1 MVDSIPAGSRILDED
16 LAAWRA
22 QINSNTAPGWT
33 SYTPTWTASTTNP
46 VIGNGTITGQYRR
59 SANSD
64 IVHWWLRI
72 LIGST
77 TTFGSGI
84 YRFGIG
90 AVPALSAGAKLWAA
104 PGGWTRD
111 ASSTANYSIVGR
123 WDSGSNTFIASE
135 HGSLLTPTLPFTFAN
150 GDEIV
155 LSGWHEPA

>member
-1 MVDSIPAGSRILDED
+1 MVNAIPAGSRILDAA

-33 SYTPTWTASTTNP
+33 NYTPTWTASTTNP

-64 IVHWWLRI
+64 IVHFWLRI
-72 LIGST
+72 LTGST
-77 TTFGSGI
+77 TTYGSGV

-90 AVPALSAGAKLWAA
+90 AMPALSAGAKLWAA

-111 ASSTANYSIVGR
+111 SSSTANYAIVAR
-123 WDSGSNTFIASE
+123 WDAATGTFIASSA
-135 HGSLLTPTLPFTFAN
+135 GSLLTPTLPFTYAQ
-150 GDEIV
+150 GDEIA
-155 LSGWHEPA
+155 LNGFYEPA